1 MYSVLPAGHDLKT
14 PETDADFEKELEE
27 EEFRKSQG
35 VKYWEKKH
43 GIQKA
48 KVAKE
53 ENRERTDNEIE
64 EMLKA
69 MAI

>member
-1 MYSVLPAGHDLKT
+1 MYSVLPAGHDPKT

-48 KVAKE
+48 KVSEISPEKAEERAMKAK
-53 ENRERTDNEIE
+53 
-64 EMLKA
+64 LCVKA
-69 MAI
+69 